1 MGFNLAFK
9 RLIVNSAG
17 RIISNEL
24 RASESNPGCL
34 FRDQSQ
40 YYPNELHRL
49 TLQMNSSES
58 KDEIKKKT

>member
-9 RLIVNSAG
+9 GLIVNSAG
-17 RIISNEL
+17 RIISNEV
-24 RASESNPGCL
+24 RASESNPGYL

-49 TLQMNSSES
+49 TLQMNSSDGKE
-58 KDEIKKKT
+58 EIEKKT